1 LGIWIMQGRLS
12 NPNVRITVNADQ
24 FCAWPVVKQVINTL
38 QDKNVNKF
46 NLITDLEVDPNKLK
60 GI

>member
-1 LGIWIMQGRLS
+1 MKK
-12 NPNVRITVNADQ
+12 VMD
-24 FCAWPVVKQVINTL
+24 TL

-46 NLITDLEVDPNKLK
+46 NLITDLETDPNKLK